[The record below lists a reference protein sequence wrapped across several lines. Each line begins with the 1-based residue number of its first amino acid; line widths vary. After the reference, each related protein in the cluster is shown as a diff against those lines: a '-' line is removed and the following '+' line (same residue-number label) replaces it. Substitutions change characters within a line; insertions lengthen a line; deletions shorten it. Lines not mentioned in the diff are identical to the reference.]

1 MSYPDNQELAAGLK
15 ANLEM
20 ILTENRQLLEQV
32 DLEQVTQLIP
42 YIKGASRIFLA
53 GAGRSGLS
61 LRAAAMR
68 LMHFGLTV
76 FVVGETTTPAI
87 REGDLLIAASG
98 SGTTSTIVKAAEKAV
113 AAKAQ
118 VVAFSTTR
126 NSPLGALSALVMILP
141 AALKD
146 DHARTISLQYAGSLF
161 EQSLLLLTDALFQ
174 TMWGIDGTPAEEMW
188 KRHANLE

>member
-42 YIKGASRIFLA
+42 YIQGASRIFLA